1 MDEELRKKAKKKVDA
16 KMSFYTTLIVF
27 SFTVVILVI
36 LTFALPKVAFWLLL
50 PIPALVM
57 VLGVLYLNAFGY
69 NLNKSYTAD
78 WKEEEIQK
86 EMLRLKM
93 QDQPE
98 KQQEYPAATES
109 LELKEL
115 ERLEEKEGWE
125 EDLV

>member
-27 SFTVVILVI
+27 TFTAVILLI
-36 LTFALPKVAFWLLL
+36 LTLIIPGIGFWLLL

-69 NLNKSYTAD
+69 NLNKPYTAD

-86 EMLRLKM
+86 EMLRLR
-93 QDQPE
+93 
-98 KQQEYPAATES
+98 QQSPAADAKAPAKDETM
-109 LELKEL
+109 ELKEL
-115 ERLEEKEGWE
+115 ETLKERANWE
-125 EDLV
+125 EDIV